1 MWGIYAFL
9 EGYAQ
14 IITILQIKKQYYRGE
29 GVFSIYYN
37 VTWGEGVGG
46 VSRDPKILLRYKWTG
61 ESYYERS
68 RSNWKILHLAKLFQ
82 VCNFLFLGHT

>member
-9 EGYAQ
+9 AGYAQ
-14 IITILQIKKQYYRGE
+14 IITILQIKKYITGGRGSSQFITMLHGGE
-29 GVFSIYYN
+29 G
-37 VTWGEGVGG
+37 GGG
-46 VSRDPKILLRYKWTG
+46 VSRDPKILLFYKWTG